1 MYYRVAT
8 RVDSSPTWQ
17 WKSTTISS
25 LNALFQFLRR
35 YHELPQD
42 HLRVFSCS
50 SHEDMDEQ
58 LARENNGLGS
68 RSVTAAQFM
77 QERMIS
83 PQPNSSNAGTPA
95 SSLHESS
102 RGTYPLHEEASSLQ
116 ARRLAGAGAE
126 RKATSGGD
134 FWNLMTLAKA

>member
-83 PQPNSSNAGTPA
+83 PQPNASNA
-95 SSLHESS
+95 
-102 RGTYPLHEEASSLQ
+102 GTYPLHEEASSLQ

>member
-42 HLRVFSCS
+42 HLRVFSAS
-50 SHEDMDEQ
+50 SREDMDEQ
-58 LARENNGLGS
+58 LARENSGLGS

-83 PQPNSSNAGTPA
+83 PQPNASNA
-95 SSLHESS
+95 
-102 RGTYPLHEEASSLQ
+102 GTYPLHEEASSLQ
-116 ARRLAGAGAE
+116 ARRLAEAGAE
-126 RKATSGGD
+126 RKAASGGD

>member
-1 MYYRVAT
+1 MYYRVAIQT
-8 RVDSSPTWQ
+8 NSSSTWQ

-35 YHELPQD
+35 YQKLPQD
-42 HLRVFSCS
+42 HLRIFSSACS
-50 SHEDMDEQ
+50 EDIDEQ

-77 QERMIS
+77 QERMIGSQSRTAVADAPS
-83 PQPNSSNAGTPA
+83 PSI
-95 SSLHESS
+95 ESS
-102 RGTYPLHEEASSLQ
+102 DGMYP
-116 ARRLAGAGAE
+116 ARESISTGRAVAAGAE
-126 RKATSGGD
+126 WKTASRGD